1 MIYSRIDLQNV
12 IVLHLSCVSSVTTC
26 DQRKSVFLMLSM
38 SGEISADL
46 DYVLL
51 CLTQFYNVFSN
62 AALKRSNAK

>member
-1 MIYSRIDLQNV
+1 
-12 IVLHLSCVSSVTTC
+12 
-26 DQRKSVFLMLSM
+26 MLSM